1 MKIEVLNENQ
11 IQRIKELTEEAIEKI
26 GFKVEDPE
34 LLKIASK
41 AGAVVDQGSR
51 TVKIPAAL
59 LRELI
64 SKVPESYIVKTINHS
79 EYIIGEGNQYISAIV
94 TDPWI
99 IDYETKEPRRPS
111 LDDVLKNTILIQKN
125 KQVATVGRMDFPVCE
140 YNDATSSLR
149 ALEIHLLNHTKHYNV
164 YTACLRDFMQWMEIG
179 EILVQGRDLAKS
191 NLMTVAVAIVSPLTL
206 LEFNCRVLLEA
217 SARNFVI
224 VPTICPM
231 AGTTSPYSK
240 DSTLLQGNIENIFL
254 AALTQMV
261 NPGNPFLYAFGPS
274 VSSMK
279 TGHDLYYTLDKVL
292 WKIAANEL
300 GKSYSMPTVAECGGT
315 LSHRY
320 DMQSGAESMLFMLMA
335 QTTGA
340 DLLAGIGSC
349 FNANGLSSE
358 MIVIQSEWLRAA
370 EYLSRGLRTDY
381 LKEGLESIKKQ
392 GHGGNFLI
400 DDLTLKL
407 LRSEEF
413 YSSSIFDMSGGYE
426 KAPSILE
433 NAHRIVEKLTSDYIS
448 PVPEPIQED
457 LKRYFYDLYKKMQ

>member
-179 EILVQGRDLAKS
+179 EILVQVQEIY
-191 NLMTVAVAIVSPLTL
+191 NLM
-206 LEFNCRVLLEA
+206 
-217 SARNFVI
+217 
-224 VPTICPM
+224 
-231 AGTTSPYSK
+231 
-240 DSTLLQGNIENIFL
+240 
-254 AALTQMV
+254 
-261 NPGNPFLYAFGPS
+261 
-274 VSSMK
+274 
-279 TGHDLYYTLDKVL
+279 
-292 WKIAANEL
+292 
-300 GKSYSMPTVAECGGT
+300 
-315 LSHRY
+315 
-320 DMQSGAESMLFMLMA
+320 
-335 QTTGA
+335 
-340 DLLAGIGSC
+340 
-349 FNANGLSSE
+349 
-358 MIVIQSEWLRAA
+358 
-370 EYLSRGLRTDY
+370 
-381 LKEGLESIKKQ
+381 
-392 GHGGNFLI
+392 
-400 DDLTLKL
+400 
-407 LRSEEF
+407 
-413 YSSSIFDMSGGYE
+413 
-426 KAPSILE
+426 
-433 NAHRIVEKLTSDYIS
+433 
-448 PVPEPIQED
+448 
-457 LKRYFYDLYKKMQ
+457 